1 METPRSG
8 RGPTAQTHLPSRGDG
23 PAHPPPLEA
32 FRAACE
38 AHLDLVWRFA
48 AFSGVPAEALPLV
61 VHKVFGVV
69 HGRLISLEH
78 AHELRVSVVTTTRNV
93 VRAYLRQLGDHSA
106 LHEPV
111 PRPLGFGSIPDLES
125 RSASDLCDL
134 ILAKMTETER
144 EVFILCELEG
154 LSLFETA
161 EALHIGESTLRIRLE
176 DARKIFNVAS
186 AELRAQ
192 RFWTTRQVPAP

>member
-1 METPRSG
+1 MARPSTDRE
-8 RGPTAQTHLPSRGDG
+8 PTAPS
-23 PAHPPPLEA
+23 LEA

-38 AHLDLVWRFA
+38 TYLELVWRFA

-61 VHKVFGVV
+61 VRKVFGVV

-78 AHELRVSVVTTTRNV
+78 ADELRVSVVTTTRNV
-93 VRAYLRQLGDHSA
+93 VRASLRQLGDHSA
-106 LHEPV
+106 LHEAV
-111 PRPLGFGSIPDLES
+111 PQPLGFGTIPDLES
-125 RSASDLCDL
+125 RSASELCDL

-154 LSLFETA
+154 LSLFEMA
-161 EALHIGESTLRIRLE
+161 EALHIGESTLRLRLE
-176 DARKIFNVAS
+176 DARRIFNVAS

-192 RFWTTRQVPAP
+192 RFWTTRQVPTP